1 MKNTPELSA
10 IVDRIAQLKAQISD
24 LTQEEAALKA
34 ALIDCGLDTVNGT
47 EHRAAISWTV
57 KKTTD
62 WRAIAEKFEPS
73 RQLIAAHTVTGEP
86 FASVRLFARKQGA

>member
-34 ALIDCGLDTVNGT
+34 ALVESGFDAINGT

-62 WRAIAEKFEPS
+62 WRAIAERFEPS
-73 RQLIAAHTVTGEP
+73 RQLIAAHTSTGEP
-86 FASVRLFARKQGA
+86 YATVRLFGRKQGS

>member
-34 ALIDCGLDTVNGT
+34 ALIESGLEAVNGS
-47 EHRAAISWTV
+47 EHRAAISWTFR
-57 KKTTD
+57 KTTD
-62 WRAIAEKFEPS
+62 WRSIAEKFDPS
-73 RQLIAAHTVTGEP
+73 RQLIAAHTSAGEP
-86 FASVRLFARKQGA
+86 YASVRLFARKQGA

>member
-34 ALIDCGLDTVNGT
+34 ALVDSGLEAINGT

-57 KKTTD
+57 KKSTD
-62 WRAIAEKFEPS
+62 WRAIAERFEPS
-73 RQLIAAHTVTGEP
+73 RQLIAAHTATGEP
-86 FASVRLFARKQGA
+86 YATVRLFARKQGA

>member
-34 ALIDCGLDTVNGT
+34 ALIESGLEAVNGS
-47 EHRAAISWTV
+47 EHRAAINWTV
-57 KKTTD
+57 KKSTD

-73 RQLIAAHTVTGEP
+73 RQLIAAHTSTGEP
-86 FASVRLFARKQGA
+86 FATVRLFARKQGA

>member
-34 ALIDCGLDTVNGT
+34 ALIDSGLDAVNDS

-57 KKTTD
+57 KKSTD
-62 WRAIAEKFEPS
+62 WRSIAEKFEPS
-73 RQLIAAHTVTGEP
+73 RQLIAAHTSTGEP